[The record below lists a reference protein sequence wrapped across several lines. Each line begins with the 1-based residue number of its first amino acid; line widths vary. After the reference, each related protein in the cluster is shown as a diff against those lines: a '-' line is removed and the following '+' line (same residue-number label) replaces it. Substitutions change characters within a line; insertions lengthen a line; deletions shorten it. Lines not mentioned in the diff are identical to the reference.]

1 MQITGDYVNDDF
13 NFIEMSKLNKAKT
26 ILLIILK
33 IVGVL
38 ASLFFFIC
46 SLDIMSQSFRLVGGK
61 LILFNSKQNIIE
73 NLL

>member
-1 MQITGDYVNDDF
+1 
-13 NFIEMSKLNKAKT
+13 MSKLNKAKT